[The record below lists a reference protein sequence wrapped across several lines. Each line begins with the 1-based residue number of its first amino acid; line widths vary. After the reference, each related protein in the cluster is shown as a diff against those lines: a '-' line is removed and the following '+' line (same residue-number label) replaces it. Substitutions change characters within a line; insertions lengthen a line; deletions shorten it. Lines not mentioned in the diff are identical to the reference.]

1 MAENEELKREMVEI
15 RDPVISAL
23 HALFESL
30 EAPQAQAAIR
40 HKRIPEK
47 DHDDSKA
54 RAGARDKTQYWLN
67 SLNEHREMCELIDE
81 PWDTALHYIH
91 TVFPTFSDEFKLMLV
106 NQELELRAL
115 QTPEPTIEQL
125 LKPASERFETIAGLL
140 AQLTPKHL
148 AMQGHLESFI
158 AAGPIFSFI
167 TAEQRDALY
176 ASLKSLRNEYFLA
189 PRSGV
194 VSRYLELV
202 ELTSDS
208 KLYTRYSQGSV
219 GNSKLNEILQK
230 EIKKHQDALEVMS
243 LLEVIE

>member
-1 MAENEELKREMVEI
+1 MDENEELKREMAEI
-15 RDPVISAL
+15 RDPVISSL

-30 EAPQAQAAIR
+30 EAPQSQAAIR
-40 HKRIPEK
+40 HKRVPAK
-47 DHDDSKA
+47 STDDLKERVA
-54 RAGARDKTQYWLN
+54 ARDKTQYWLK
-67 SLNEHREMCELIDE
+67 SLNEHREMCELVDD

-91 TVFPTFSDEFKLMLV
+91 TVFPTFSDEFKLVLV

-125 LKPASERFETIAGLL
+125 LKPASERFETLAGLL

-167 TAEQRDALY
+167 TAEQRGVIY
-176 ASLKSLRNEYFLA
+176 APLKSLRNEYFLA
-189 PRSGV
+189 PRPGI

-202 ELTSDS
+202 ELTSVS

-230 EIKKHQDALEVMS
+230 EIKKHQEALEVMS